1 MAKLCY
7 HYLLYLKSMKSLRI
21 VLYVLSVVF
30 LTTGTFAKTLK
41 MSRANWD
48 TGYFH
53 AEIYKLGLEELGYKI
68 KKLKDVK
75 PSVFYI
81 GAAQGD
87 VDLWVNGWEAN
98 QKAYIDETRGKVIPI
113 GYVAKGGGM
122 QGYLI
127 DKKTA
132 DQYNIKSILDI
143 KKHAKQ
149 FDRDNDG
156 KADLVAC
163 PPGWGCEKVITSHFE
178 ELNLDEFINPLKAE
192 YSATLADTVAA
203 YKNGQ
208 SIFYYTWAPN
218 WIFGTLKLGQD
229 VVWIHV
235 PTKSRTK
242 VAAKNATMSEINF
255 GFALDDIRPFANK
268 SFLKNNPSA
277 KKFLEIANI
286 PVADISA
293 QNFLMYKGEKSQRDI
308 ERHAKDWIKKN
319 QKKFDGWITEARK
332 FNM

>member
-1 MAKLCY
+1 
-7 HYLLYLKSMKSLRI
+7 MKSLRI
-21 VLYVLSVVF
+21 VLYVLTVVF
-30 LTTGTFAKTLK
+30 LSTGTFAKSLK

-68 KKLKDVK
+68 KKLRDVK
-75 PSVFYI
+75 PSVFYV
-81 GAAQGD
+81 GATQGD

-98 QKAYIDETRGKVIPI
+98 QKAYIDQTKGKVIPV

-132 DQYNIKSILDI
+132 EKYNIKSILDI
-143 KKHAKQ
+143 KAHAKK

-178 ELNLDEFINPLKAE
+178 ELNLGEFINPIKAE
-192 YSATLADTVAA
+192 YAATLADSVSA

-218 WIFGTLKLGQD
+218 WIFGTLKLGKD
-229 VVWIHV
+229 VVWIDV
-235 PTKSRTK
+235 PTKTRNKIK
-242 VAAKNATMSEINF
+242 VENATMDKINI
-255 GFALDDIRPFANK
+255 GFAMDDIRAFANK
-268 SFLKNNPSA
+268 DFLNDSPRA
-277 KKFLEIANI
+277 KKFLELASI
-286 PVADISA
+286 PVSDISA
-293 QNFLMYKGEKSQRDI
+293 QNFLMYKGEKSQKDI
-308 ERHAKDWIKKN
+308 EQHAKDWIKQN
-319 QKKFDGWITEARK
+319 QTKFDGWIREARK
-332 FNM
+332 LTK

>member
-1 MAKLCY
+1 
-7 HYLLYLKSMKSLRI
+7 MKSLRI
-21 VLYVLSVVF
+21 VLYVLTVVF
-30 LTTGTFAKTLK
+30 LSTGTFAKSLK

-68 KKLKDVK
+68 KKLRDVK
-75 PSVFYI
+75 PSVFYV
-81 GAAQGD
+81 GATQGD

-98 QKAYIDETRGKVIPI
+98 QKAYIDQTKGKVIPV

-132 DQYNIKSILDI
+132 EKYNIRSILDI
-143 KKHAKQ
+143 KAHAKK

-178 ELNLDEFINPLKAE
+178 ELNLDEFINPIKAE
-192 YSATLADTVAA
+192 YAATLADSVSA

-218 WIFGTLKLGQD
+218 WIFGTLKLGED
-229 VVWIHV
+229 VVWIDV
-235 PTKSRTK
+235 PTKTRNK
-242 VAAKNATMSEINF
+242 IKIDNATMDKINI
-255 GFALDDIRPFANK
+255 GFAMDDIRAFANK
-268 SFLKNNPSA
+268 DFLNDSPRA
-277 KKFLEIANI
+277 KKFLELASI
-286 PVADISA
+286 PVSDISA
-293 QNFLMYKGEKSQRDI
+293 QNFLMYKGEKSQKDI
-308 ERHAKDWIKKN
+308 ERHAKDWIKQN
-319 QKKFDGWITEARK
+319 QTKFDGWILEARK
-332 FNM
+332 LTK

>member
-1 MAKLCY
+1 
-7 HYLLYLKSMKSLRI
+7 MKSLRI

-30 LTTGTFAKTLK
+30 LTTGTFAKSLK

-98 QKAYIDETRGKVIPI
+98 QKAYIDETKGRVIPV

-132 DQYNIKSILDI
+132 EKYNIKSILDI
-143 KKHAKQ
+143 KKHVKK

-178 ELNLDEFINPLKAE
+178 ELNLGEFINPLKAE

-208 SIFYYTWAPN
+208 SIFYYTWGA
-218 WIFGTLKLGQD
+218 G
-229 VVWIHV
+229 
-235 PTKSRTK
+235 
-242 VAAKNATMSEINF
+242 
-255 GFALDDIRPFANK
+255 
-268 SFLKNNPSA
+268 
-277 KKFLEIANI
+277 
-286 PVADISA
+286 
-293 QNFLMYKGEKSQRDI
+293 
-308 ERHAKDWIKKN
+308 
-319 QKKFDGWITEARK
+319 
-332 FNM
+332 

>member
-1 MAKLCY
+1 
-7 HYLLYLKSMKSLRI
+7 MKSLRI
-21 VLYVLSVVF
+21 VLYVLTVVF
-30 LTTGTFAKTLK
+30 LSTGTFAKSLK

-68 KKLKDVK
+68 KKLRDVK
-75 PSVFYI
+75 PSVFYV
-81 GAAQGD
+81 GATQGD

-98 QKAYIDETRGKVIPI
+98 QKAYIDQTKGKVIPV

-132 DQYNIKSILDI
+132 EKYNIKSILDI
-143 KKHAKQ
+143 KAHAKK

-178 ELNLDEFINPLKAE
+178 ELNLDEFINPIKAE
-192 YSATLADTVAA
+192 YAATLADSVSA

-218 WIFGTLKLGQD
+218 WIFGTLKLGED
-229 VVWIHV
+229 VVWIDV
-235 PTKSRTK
+235 PTKTRNK
-242 VAAKNATMSEINF
+242 IKIDNATMDKINI
-255 GFALDDIRPFANK
+255 GFAMDDIRAFANK
-268 SFLKNNPSA
+268 DFLNDSPRA
-277 KKFLEIANI
+277 KKFLELASI
-286 PVADISA
+286 PVSDISA
-293 QNFLMYKGEKSQRDI
+293 QNFLMYKGEKSQKDI
-308 ERHAKDWIKKN
+308 ERHAKDWIKQN
-319 QKKFDGWITEARK
+319 QTKFDGWIREARK
-332 FNM
+332 LTK

>member
-1 MAKLCY
+1 
-7 HYLLYLKSMKSLRI
+7 MKSLRI

-30 LTTGTFAKTLK
+30 LTTGTFAKSLK

-68 KKLKDVK
+68 KKLRDVK
-75 PSVFYI
+75 PSVFYV
-81 GAAQGD
+81 GATQGD

-98 QKAYIDETRGKVIPI
+98 QKAYIDQTKGKVIPV

-132 DQYNIKSILDI
+132 EKYNIKSILDI
-143 KKHAKQ
+143 KEHAKK
-149 FDRDNDG
+149 FDRDGDG

-163 PPGWGCEKVITSHFE
+163 PPGWGCEKVITSHFK
-178 ELNLDEFINPLKAE
+178 ELNLDEFINPIKAE
-192 YSATLADTVAA
+192 YAATLADSVSA

-218 WIFGTLKLGQD
+218 WIFGTLKLGED
-229 VVWIHV
+229 VVWIDV
-235 PTKSRTK
+235 PTKTRNKIK
-242 VAAKNATMSEINF
+242 VENATMDKINI
-255 GFALDDIRPFANK
+255 GFAMDDIRAFANK
-268 SFLKNNPSA
+268 DFLNDSPRA
-277 KKFLEIANI
+277 KKFLELASI
-286 PVADISA
+286 PVSDISA
-293 QNFLMYKGEKSQRDI
+293 QNFLMYKGEN
-308 ERHAKDWIKKN
+308 HKKILSDM
-319 QKKFDGWITEARK
+319 QKIGLNKTKQNLMAGLMKPE
-332 FNM
+332 N

>member
-1 MAKLCY
+1 
-7 HYLLYLKSMKSLRI
+7 MKSLRI
-21 VLYVLSVVF
+21 VLYVLTVVF
-30 LTTGTFAKTLK
+30 LSTGTFAKSLK

-68 KKLKDVK
+68 KKLRDVK
-75 PSVFYI
+75 PSVFYV
-81 GAAQGD
+81 GATQGD

-98 QKAYIDETRGKVIPI
+98 QKAYIDQTKGKVIPV

-132 DQYNIKSILDI
+132 EKYNIKSILDI
-143 KKHAKQ
+143 KAHAKK

-178 ELNLDEFINPLKAE
+178 ELNLGEFINPIKAE
-192 YSATLADTVAA
+192 YAATLADSVSA

-218 WIFGTLKLGQD
+218 WIFGTLKLGED
-229 VVWIHV
+229 VVWIDV
-235 PTKSRTK
+235 PTKTRNK
-242 VAAKNATMSEINF
+242 IKIDNATMDKINI
-255 GFALDDIRPFANK
+255 GFAMDDIRAFANK
-268 SFLKNNPSA
+268 DFLNDSPRA
-277 KKFLEIANI
+277 KKFLELASI
-286 PVADISA
+286 PVSDISA
-293 QNFLMYKGEKSQRDI
+293 QNFLMYKGEKSQKDI
-308 ERHAKDWIKKN
+308 ERHAKDWIKQN
-319 QKKFDGWITEARK
+319 QTKFDGWIREARK
-332 FNM
+332 LTK

>member
-1 MAKLCY
+1 
-7 HYLLYLKSMKSLRI
+7 MKSLRI

-30 LTTGTFAKTLK
+30 LTTGAFAKSLK

-98 QKAYIDETRGKVIPI
+98 QKAYIDETKGRVIPV

-132 DQYNIKSILDI
+132 EKYNIKSILDI
-143 KKHAKQ
+143 KEHVKK

-178 ELNLDEFINPLKAE
+178 ELNLGEFINPLKAE

-235 PTKSRTK
+235 PTKSRNK
-242 VAAKNATMSEINF
+242 VAATNATMNEINF

>member
-1 MAKLCY
+1 
-7 HYLLYLKSMKSLRI
+7 MKSLRI

-30 LTTGTFAKTLK
+30 LTTGAFAKSLK

-68 KKLKDVK
+68 KKLRDVK
-75 PSVFYI
+75 PSVFYV
-81 GAAQGD
+81 GATQGD

-98 QKAYIDETRGKVIPI
+98 QKAYIDQTKGKVIPV

-132 DQYNIKSILDI
+132 EKYNIKSILDI
-143 KKHAKQ
+143 KEHAKK
-149 FDRDNDG
+149 FDRDGDG

-163 PPGWGCEKVITSHFE
+163 PPGWGCEKVITSHFK
-178 ELNLDEFINPLKAE
+178 ELNLDEFTNPIKAE
-192 YSATLADTVAA
+192 YAATLADSVSA

-218 WIFGTLKLGQD
+218 WIFGTLKLGED
-229 VVWIHV
+229 VVWIDV
-235 PTKSRTK
+235 PTKKRNKIK
-242 VAAKNATMSEINF
+242 VENATMDKINI
-255 GFALDDIRPFANK
+255 GFAMDDIRAFANK
-268 SFLKNNPSA
+268 DFLNDSPRA
-277 KKFLEIANI
+277 KKFLELASI
-286 PVADISA
+286 PVSDISA
-293 QNFLMYKGEKSQRDI
+293 QNFLMYKGEKSQKDI
-308 ERHAKDWIKKN
+308 ERHAKNWIKQN
-319 QKKFDGWITEARK
+319 QTKFDGWINQARK
-332 FNM
+332 LTK

>member
-1 MAKLCY
+1 
-7 HYLLYLKSMKSLRI
+7 MKSLRI
-21 VLYVLSVVF
+21 VLYVLTVVF
-30 LTTGTFAKTLK
+30 LSTGTFAKSLK

-68 KKLKDVK
+68 KKLRDVK
-75 PSVFYI
+75 PSVFYV
-81 GAAQGD
+81 GATQGD

-98 QKAYIDETRGKVIPI
+98 QKAYIDQTKGKVIPV
-113 GYVAKGGGM
+113 GYIAKGGGM

-132 DQYNIKSILDI
+132 EKYNIKSILDI
-143 KKHAKQ
+143 KAHAKK

-178 ELNLDEFINPLKAE
+178 ELNLGEFINPIKAE
-192 YSATLADTVAA
+192 YAATLADSVSA

-218 WIFGTLKLGQD
+218 WIFGTLKLGED
-229 VVWIHV
+229 VVWIDV
-235 PTKSRTK
+235 PTKTRNK
-242 VAAKNATMSEINF
+242 IKIDNATMDKINI
-255 GFALDDIRPFANK
+255 GFAMDDIRAFANK
-268 SFLKNNPSA
+268 DFLNDSPRA
-277 KKFLEIANI
+277 KKFLELASI
-286 PVADISA
+286 PVSDISA
-293 QNFLMYKGEKSQRDI
+293 QNFLMYKGEKSQKDI
-308 ERHAKDWIKKN
+308 ERHAKDWIKQN
-319 QKKFDGWITEARK
+319 QTKFDGWIREARK
-332 FNM
+332 LTK

>member
-1 MAKLCY
+1 
-7 HYLLYLKSMKSLRI
+7 MKSLRI
-21 VLYVLSVVF
+21 VLYVLTVVF
-30 LTTGTFAKTLK
+30 LSTGTFAKSLK

-68 KKLKDVK
+68 KKLRDVK
-75 PSVFYI
+75 PSVFYV
-81 GAAQGD
+81 GATQGD

-98 QKAYIDETRGKVIPI
+98 QKAYIDQTKGKVIPV

-132 DQYNIKSILDI
+132 EKYNIKSILDI
-143 KKHAKQ
+143 KAHAKK

-178 ELNLDEFINPLKAE
+178 ELNLDEFINPIKAE
-192 YSATLADTVAA
+192 YAATLADSVSA

-218 WIFGTLKLGQD
+218 WIFGTLKLGED
-229 VVWIHV
+229 VVWIDV
-235 PTKSRTK
+235 PTKTRNK
-242 VAAKNATMSEINF
+242 IKIDNATMDKINI
-255 GFALDDIRPFANK
+255 GFAMDDIRAFENK
-268 SFLKNNPSA
+268 DFLNDSPRA
-277 KKFLEIANI
+277 KKFLELASI
-286 PVADISA
+286 PVSDISA
-293 QNFLMYKGEKSQRDI
+293 QNFLMYKGEKSQKDI
-308 ERHAKDWIKKN
+308 ERHAKDWIKQN
-319 QKKFDGWITEARK
+319 QTKFDGWILEARK
-332 FNM
+332 LTK